1 MSTYSNEK
9 DLISDVEPTGADK
22 VSGDALRLLAAVND
36 AVASMGLGTAA
47 GACGVK
53 PNVLRG
59 ALDGAGGRHFPVH
72 WAAIIAARVGD
83 GALSNRIRN
92 AIKALF
98 GMYESDT
105 DPQYINRLEQGYA
118 AFGAIGQAELARHRR
133 ESRR

>member
-1 MSTYSNEK
+1 MSSYSDDK
-9 DLISDVEPTGADK
+9 DLISDTEPVGADK
-22 VSGDALRLLAAVND
+22 VRGDNLRLLAAVND

-59 ALDGAGGRHFPVH
+59 ALDGAGGRHFPTE

-83 GALSNRIRN
+83 GVLSNRIRQ

-98 GMYESDT
+98 GLHEPDT
-105 DPQYINRLEQGYA
+105 DPQYIHRLEQGYG
-118 AFGAIGQAELARHRR
+118 AFGAIGGAELARHRR